1 MESPERIKD
10 SDDEA
15 DEEASLQLKSNF
27 NLDNLLEKGSAES
40 VSSFRSTSSALYRG
54 SHRRR
59 RPAKKDDDIDDCPDI
74 TLGIDTSPARPRHT
88 RQKSQLNDTM
98 GKNIGP
104 VFCVLFVLVFWGPM
118 LLQSTQKL
126 KMHKEK
132 SPSSPQRLF
141 TLRDPSELEYHRK
154 DEKIAKSDAEDEN
167 NLENPVLDAL
177 RAVRDTDFKLPK
189 LTGEEEEFDPAE
201 LSNEEQEDLQI
212 HIPPKKSKRDNQSEL
227 KAETENSNDKEEKER
242 SVYEQYQYRTRKEEK
257 LQLKHYREQ
266 KENSGNDKIMNA
278 YQNDE
283 PDESFTEDNTDFRK
297 KRKPHVEN
305 NVNGRYKRGTKVQL
319 IPDHFQDSF
328 ADVWDPILSTDSALF
343 WHIPKNGGT
352 TLADIL
358 THCVGLV
365 TASNIGA
372 SEGHGHENQLMVSTY
387 QDKGK
392 YVNVDTASIPG
403 IKHAKSLGLASS
415 GLADMI
421 VMHRLHEGS
430 ELFDPNYRGRVFAI
444 FRNPVHRAVSMF
456 YYLQNAKWEPT
467 FDPSLN
473 RMTLLDYA
481 NSNKVEE
488 NWVTRFL
495 VNKPTGRLLDEH
507 VEEAKQIMRNKIIVG
522 LLDKMHDS
530 LIRFELYFDWW
541 ELNKERGNAGRMAQC
556 QENHARNA
564 QNKVSHPI
572 PERTDPAYQ
581 RLLQL
586 NWADMKLFKYAE
598 KLFEEQEVFVEN
610 KDASI
615 DEE

>member
-1 MESPERIKD
+1 MIPYKTL
-10 SDDEA
+10 
-15 DEEASLQLKSNF
+15 LQ
-27 NLDNLLEKGSAES
+27 KGSES
-40 VSSFRSTSSALYRG
+40 VSSFRSSSSALYRG

-59 RPAKKDDDIDDCPDI
+59 RAPKKGLDIYDSSDI
-74 TLGIDTSPARPRHT
+74 NYGVDNSPTRPRNT
-88 RQKSQLNDTM
+88 RPRSQLNDVM

-104 VFCVLFVLVFWGPM
+104 VFLALFILVSWGPM
-118 LLQSTQKL
+118 LLHSTQKL
-126 KMHKEK
+126 KMNKNM
-132 SPSSPQRLF
+132 SPPSPQRSF

-154 DEKIAKSDAEDEN
+154 DEKKEESDSEDEKS
-167 NLENPVLDAL
+167 LGNPVLDAL

-189 LTGEEEEFDPAE
+189 LTEEEDEFDPAE
-201 LSNEEQEDLQI
+201 LSQEEQEDLQI
-212 HIPPKKSKRDNQSEL
+212 NVYPKKRNTDGESEDQ
-227 KAETENSNDKEEKER
+227 KAEAEESNEREKML
-242 SVYEQYQYRTRKEEK
+242 SPLEQYQYRTKKEEN
-257 LQLKHYREQ
+257 LQLKHYHEQ
-266 KENSGNDKIMNA
+266 MQAHKGHDQFLNSYESDVA
-278 YQNDE
+278 
-283 PDESFTEDNTDFRK
+283 DESHSDQNANFQKQLIPHAET
-297 KRKPHVEN
+297 KPH
-305 NVNGRYKRGTKVQL
+305 GPYKRSNKPHL

-328 ADVWDPILSTDSALF
+328 ADVWDPVSSTDSALF

-358 THCVGLV
+358 THCVGLI

-372 SEGHGHENQLMVSTY
+372 SEGHGNENELMVRTY
-387 QDKGK
+387 RDKGK

-403 IKHAKSLGLASS
+403 LKHAKEVGLASS
-415 GLADMI
+415 GLADFI

-430 ELFDPNYRGRVFAI
+430 ELFDPQYKGRVFAI

-467 FDPSLN
+467 FDPSLTG
-473 RMTLLDYA
+473 MTLLEYA
-481 NSNKVEE
+481 NSRKVEE

-507 VEEAKQIMRNKIIVG
+507 VDEAKQVMRNKIIVG

-530 LIRFELYFDWW
+530 LIRFELYFNWW
-541 ELNKERGNAGRMAQC
+541 ELNKQRGDAGRMLQC
-556 QENHARNA
+556 QQNHARTA

-572 PERTDPAYQ
+572 PDRNDPAYQ

-598 KLFEEQEVFVEN
+598 KLFEEQAVFVEN
-610 KDASI
+610 MDASI